1 MRSEHTSI
9 LRNILASYV
18 GQGLVALLTLVMVP
32 VYLHWLGA
40 ESYGLVGFF
49 TMLQA
54 WFQLLDLGLT
64 PTLARELSRWKAG
77 AVDGNRMASM
87 VRALEWVFASLG
99 VVSAIALGLAAESI
113 AHGWLKTQSIP
124 ASELG
129 SCLWSMAG
137 MIAVRW
143 LIGLYRGGLGGM
155 ERMVALNVSGVTL
168 AGMRAAGGWA
178 LLAFWTTRPSV
189 FFLWQLI
196 MMLMDLLVSAWLFYR
211 AFPLRAVQLWPAW
224 RSLDGLWRMAGSMAF
239 LAGLWVVICQTDKL
253 VLSWML
259 DLRAYGCFMVAV
271 TLAGGITQLA
281 APLSQS
287 LQPRFSMLA
296 AAADREPLIR
306 LYRASTQICSASVLG
321 VAGALTCYANPLLAA
336 WTGNAEVAR
345 QASQVLPLYAI
356 GNAVVV
362 LLGLAFA
369 VQFAL
374 GCTRWHVIGNCLFG
388 VIWVPGVYIASEW
401 AGAVGAGWVW
411 LGGNLAFLIL
421 WVPYVHR
428 RILPELWW
436 RWIVGDV
443 GAPAL
448 AVLVGLFALGRVSIP
463 AAGRIETL
471 AMIGG
476 LAVVPALAGLLVG
489 KESRGMVVAVLRR
502 FHLAPVA
509 R

>member
-1 MRSEHTSI
+1 MP
-9 LRNILASYV
+9 LWRNIAANYI
-18 GQGLVALLTLVMVP
+18 GQGLGALLGLVMVP
-32 VYLHWLGA
+32 VYIHWLGA

-54 WFQLLDLGLT
+54 WFQLLDFGLT

-77 AVDGNRMASM
+77 AGDGDRTANM

-99 VVSAIALGLAAESI
+99 LVSAISLGVAAESI
-113 AHGWLKTQSIP
+113 THVWLRTQSIP
-124 ASELG
+124 ANELVL
-129 SCLWSMAG
+129 CLWSMAG

-168 AGMRAAGGWA
+168 AVIRAAGSWA

-189 FFLWQLI
+189 FFLWQLVM
-196 MMLMDLLVSAWLFYR
+196 MMLDLLVSAWLFYR
-211 AFPLRAVQLWPAW
+211 AFPLRAVRLWPAW
-224 RSLDGLWRMAGSMAF
+224 GSLNGLWRMAGSMAF
-239 LAGLWVVICQTDKL
+239 LAGLWVMICQTDKL
-253 VLSWML
+253 VLSWVL
-259 DLRAYGCFMVAV
+259 DLREYGCYMVAV
-271 TLAGGITQLA
+271 MLAGGIAQLA

-287 LQPRFSMLA
+287 LQPRFSVLA
-296 AAADREPLIR
+296 TAVDRGPFIL
-306 LYRASTQICSASVLG
+306 LYRASTQICSATVFG
-321 VAGALTCYANPLLAA
+321 VAGALSCYAEPLLTA

-345 QASQVLPLYAI
+345 QSARVLPLYSI
-356 GNAVVV
+356 GNAIVV
-362 LLGLAFA
+362 LLGLAFS

-374 GCTRWHVIGNCLFG
+374 GRTRWHVIGNCLFG
-388 VIWVPGVYIASEW
+388 VIWVPGVYIASRW

-411 LGGNLAFLIL
+411 LGGNLAFLLL
-421 WVPYVHR
+421 WMPYVHR

-448 AVLVGLFALGRVSIP
+448 AVLVGLLALGWVRLP
-463 AAGRIETL
+463 AVGRIETL

-476 LAVVPALAGLLVG
+476 LAVVPALAGVLVG
-489 KESRGMVVAVLRR
+489 KESRGVLVGVLRR
-502 FHLAPVA
+502 FHLAPA
-509 R
+509 AG